1 MLLQLCA
8 SFFGFLFKEIK
19 IEKLVI
25 IIIV

>member
-1 MLLQLCA
+1 LLLQLYA
-8 SFFGFLFKEIK
+8 NFFEFLFKENK

>member
-1 MLLQLCA
+1 MQN
-8 SFFGFLFKEIK
+8 FFEFLFKENK